1 MRTSLHFLCIP
12 LVIFLLTQNQIKAA
26 SGDSTE
32 VRVHTATDLTWFG
45 AYTEWGVFP

>member
-1 MRTSLHFLCIP
+1 MRTSLHFLFVTL
-12 LVIFLLTQNQIKAA
+12 LVSLFAYDQINAA
-26 SGDSTE
+26 SGDTTA